1 MLALPETNPV
11 HGHTRLLLFGSVLN
25 STKLAVRC
33 AMSRCHAVWFGS
45 KVVVGD
51 KVVLMPVNAGQP
63 LHASNIELLDNPGCK
78 EVRVH
83 QSNES
88 PTTFSSYH
96 LKNSSFLPRICL
108 SETLISRDVNLLQ
121 VNAVNCNTSWKV
133 TLFMKFSDYREDV
146 LKGVCFVFFA
156 FDCMLQRCTRC

>member
-1 MLALPETNPV
+1 MLAIPETNPV

-25 STKLAVRC
+25 STKLAV
-33 AMSRCHAVWFGS
+33 RCHAVWFGS

-88 PTTFSSYH
+88 KNASYD
-96 LKNSSFLPRICL
+96 F
-108 SETLISRDVNLLQ
+108 
-121 VNAVNCNTSWKV
+121 
-133 TLFMKFSDYREDV
+133 
-146 LKGVCFVFFA
+146 
-156 FDCMLQRCTRC
+156 